1 MIADIECGKVNCV
14 IVKDLSRFGRDYI
27 NTGQYLERWFPEHGV
42 RFLAA
47 NDHID
52 SEKGPYDM
60 LLPFKNVFN
69 EQYFPQGQERHADHT
84 RQGQTVRPQPMDRG
98 GGDP

>member
-1 MIADIECGKVNCV
+1 M
-14 IVKDLSRFGRDYI
+14 
-27 NTGQYLERWFPEHGV
+27 GV
-42 RFLAA
+42 RFLAV

-69 EQYFPQGQERHADHT
+69 DT
-84 RQGQTVRPQPMDRG
+84 LS
-98 GGDP
+98 